1 MNKER
6 LLTLVRDPQ
15 KTNSRDT
22 QPLTTLLQ
30 QYPWFHSAHLLSIYN
45 AKESDPG
52 KFNDALLSSALFVND
67 RSLLFNLIYELSPV
81 VLPATGSA
89 TDSSDLLEIDE
100 SLQVTESTA
109 QVADPG
115 LEQVQQAGDIEF
127 EMENTNAPS
136 QTDLIDRFIL
146 SNQPFSPPKLI
157 LTDTIQDISLN
168 SIKED
173 DELVSEML
181 ANILVSQQQYEKAI
195 SMFEKL
201 ILKYPEKSTYF
212 ASRIEEIR
220 NTNK

>member
-1 MNKER
+1 MR
-6 LLTLVRDPQ
+6 FCRP
-15 KTNSRDT
+15 
-22 QPLTTLLQ
+22 
-30 QYPWFHSAHLLSIYN
+30 
-45 AKESDPG
+45 
-52 KFNDALLSSALFVND
+52 ALFVND

-115 LEQVQQAGDIEF
+115 LEQVQRWRGSAGDIEF

-201 ILKYPEKSTYF
+201 ILKI
-212 ASRIEEIR
+212 SRKKALTLPVALKKYES
-220 NTNK
+220 TNK